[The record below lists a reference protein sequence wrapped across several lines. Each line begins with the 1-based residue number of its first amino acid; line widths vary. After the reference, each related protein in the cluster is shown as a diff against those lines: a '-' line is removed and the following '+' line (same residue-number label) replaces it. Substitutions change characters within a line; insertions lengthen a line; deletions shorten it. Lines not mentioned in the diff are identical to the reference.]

1 MQGSGIPL
9 SKETEYGEW
18 GRYMRERGREGGRDG
33 GGGGGGGWRERERE
47 RETCDLY
54 YECISF

>member
-33 GGGGGGGWRERERE
+33 GGGGGGGERER
-47 RETCDLY
+47 DLRPVL
-54 YECISF
+54 